1 MKIPLII
8 ITAVLVISSKAV
20 AQVVN
25 HYYLDPQSVVEISKF
40 RSCAGHHYGYDQTF
54 INLGLYEVETDPT
67 ETNRS
72 MKHYFAPLDSFR
84 TSGSNNT
91 LPLHAPF
98 DGTIYRVTDE
108 GHDSGF
114 VNKQVWIQ
122 SAASPDIFA
131 IIFHVN
137 LLDVFPNYWN
147 DYPAEYWSYHGDDD
161 TDFDRRTVSS
171 GEVIGY
177 ADLRGT
183 ISDIAILKKISD
195 SEYHYVSYFDETVMT
210 EKVFAT
216 YRQHGL
222 TARDDMIIS
231 REYRNSHPLPEDC
244 WDSRREEDWR
254 SLATRDDNAASDS
267 VFRLSLEEP
276 IDGQT
281 HTGVSNLRGWAV
293 ASSGITKIEILVDG
307 AYVYDA
313 PYGGSRPDV
322 GGAFPDIS
330 RSSNSGYSLAY
341 NYSVLSA
348 GEHTITAIAHS
359 ELGATKR
366 KTNTF
371 TVVKFPS
378 SDFISDPNA
387 VDLDTASCSVKDDE
401 ILVIDSIIDDS
412 IYDLT
417 LKWRTAEQGFE
428 IIEVR

>member
-1 MKIPLII
+1 MRIPLII
-8 ITAVLVISSKAV
+8 ITAVLVITSNAV

-25 HYYLDPQSVVEISKF
+25 HYYLDPQNVVEISKF

-72 MKHYFAPLDSFR
+72 MKHYFSPLDSFR
-84 TSGSNNT
+84 ESGSNNT
-91 LPLHAPF
+91 LQLHAPF
-98 DGTIYRVTDE
+98 DGTIYRVSDE
-108 GHDSGF
+108 GHDSGY

-122 SAASPDIFA
+122 SSASPNIFA

-171 GEVIGY
+171 GEIIGY

-210 EKVFAT
+210 EQVFAT
-216 YRQHGL
+216 YRQYGL
-222 TARDDMIIS
+222 TARDNIIIS
-231 REYRNSHPLPEDC
+231 KEYRNSHPLPEDC
-244 WDSRREEDWR
+244 WNSRREEDWQG
-254 SLATRDDNAASDS
+254 LATPDNPAASDA

-293 ASSGITKIEILVDG
+293 ASSGVTKIEILVDG
-307 AYVYDA
+307 AYVFDA

-322 GGAFPDIS
+322 GGAFPDID
-330 RSSNSGYSLAY
+330 RSSSSGYSLAY
-341 NYSVLSA
+341 NYSVLTA

-359 ELGATKR
+359 EMGEAKR
-366 KTNTF
+366 QTNRL

-378 SDFISDPNA
+378 ADFISDPNA
-387 VDLDTASCSVKDDE
+387 VDLDTASCSFRDDE
-401 ILVIDSIIDDS
+401 IVVIDSLIEDS
-412 IYDLT
+412 LYDLT
-417 LKWRTAEQGFE
+417 LKWRKAEQGFE